1 MEPVD
6 ISFRVNDKDIEKAS
20 QRAVDSILGI
30 GHAGEESVR
39 AIKKQ
44 IKEQKQ
50 LIAIVSKDVKEITE
64 KFNKMAPGKQ
74 KDAYIGE
81 VRAVKRALEEEKAV
95 LKGLETQLDAAHDAS
110 SRLAFTKRTLTDQM
124 MKLKLAGQE
133 DSEAFRKLANEAAEV
148 ERAIRSVNKQ
158 MMNVGRADA
167 NFQGFVSGL
176 SGVAGAFSAGAGA
189 MAMFGK
195 ESQDFQQVQ
204 TRLQAL
210 MAITIGLQQAYN
222 SLNKN
227 SAFQVNLLA
236 KAKRAWAAAQ
246 DFLNVKL
253 GIGIGL
259 SKVFL
264 ATGVGLLIAGIGM
277 LVAAY
282 QRWVKEQEE
291 INALQAELKSMEVET
306 VKSMAKQTTE
316 VRALIAVAKDYNA
329 SLTSRREAVRQL
341 NELMPGYNAHINQEG
356 RLVGDTDAALKKY
369 LDTLYKV
376 EKAKTI
382 LSNMS
387 KVKAQLDELNVVGP
401 ESLSNMEKIISGVAG
416 IFSREKQ
423 AEMIAGFEDV
433 KKTEFEGNKRAL
445 EAVLKEMEG
454 DFSKLMKD
462 NTVFDALFGDENYKN
477 KQKKLSEQAKKTA
490 EQLKKQQEKAEAEVN
505 EELRRLAEKN
515 ITDRINLLEEGT
527 QKELAKIRDKYNR
540 TIAEAERLEKEWAE
554 KQKKPLTETQKKE
567 ISSKKRI
574 ARDVRVQEEG
584 RVIRALVDKY
594 KDFAAQRLAIETRFN
609 KDIAELE
616 KQRVAAIFSG
626 NYAASAVFDQAIT
639 QATKN
644 KAREL
649 TAFDFDLLKKN
660 PDYVRA
666 FEDLRNMS
674 TETLSYLLEQFETF
688 KEQAAESLDPTQLRE
703 YAGTMQQI
711 IDELTNR
718 NPFKTLATA
727 QDSLRRAQ
735 SELSVA
741 SSNLKAVRNSGDT
754 EKIAK
759 AEAEYRQKLDETTEA
774 TNNVLKAQKAVN
786 IVLSKFFDTIGK
798 LGDVIGGQAG
808 EIVRIV
814 GEIGNFV
821 VSSIEGIQA
830 AANAGSTAL
839 AQIER
844 ASAILGIIQL
854 VMQLLSALDS
864 LTAGAYKEYERL
876 AEKQKQINL
885 LSTAVNDYQLAVM
898 KARHAEDSWFSQDK
912 IRDLWH
918 LREQG
923 AKAYQSYV
931 SKINEDQIRYVNK
944 YSNKFKNLDEA
955 ILRYR
960 KKNPQGKR
968 PTLEELKNETEKAV
982 DNLRIETYKGRRGF
996 FGIGR
1001 KTQRTEDLR
1010 EWVRRELKTELFKD
1024 DGMLNKEAYE
1034 QIMQKYGDKL
1044 VGETKETLEYL
1055 KKMQEEYEAYR
1066 QQLQEY
1072 VSSLYSPLLDNMT
1085 QAIWDWFDS
1094 GKNVMDQFREYSRDT
1109 FRNIANEMV
1118 KALINKHV
1126 FDGVGKQLEKLHDDY
1141 FSGKISE
1148 KQLYEGIAKTAE
1160 TLDKTFEE
1168 KMPIIQ
1174 KSMEALNGTL
1184 EKAGI
1189 DLYKPKQQAEKG
1201 FHTSVSQESFNE
1213 WLGQFVALRIHA
1225 SNANVILTQ
1234 AEASMRVMATHLFAI
1249 ETNTRD
1255 TVQELREVKAL
1266 IRRMEVEGVKMK

>member
-39 AIKKQ
+39 AIKKK
-44 IKEQKQ
+44 IKEQKE
-50 LIAIVSKDVKEITE
+50 LIALVGKDVKEITE
-64 KFNKMAPGKQ
+64 KFNKLAPGKQ
-74 KDAYIGE
+74 KDAFVGE

-95 LKGLETQLDAAHDAS
+95 LKGLETQLEAAHDAS
-110 SRLAFTKRTLTDQM
+110 RRLAFTKRSLTDQM

-189 MAMFGK
+189 MALFGK
-195 ESQDFQQVQ
+195 ESQDLQQVQ

-210 MAITIGLQQAYN
+210 MAITIGLQQTYN
-222 SLNKN
+222 TLLKT
-227 SAFQVNLLA
+227 SAFQANIVTNAIRL
-236 KAKRAWAAAQ
+236 WGAAQ
-246 DFLNVKL
+246 DTLNAKL
-253 GIGIGL
+253 GISIGL
-259 SKVFL
+259 SRVL
-264 ATGVGLLIAGIGM
+264 MASGIGLLIAGVAS
-277 LVAAY
+277 LVGWY
-282 QRWVKEQEE
+282 SKWREEQQRIADFNKESNRSFLE
-291 INALQAELKSMEVET
+291 
-306 VKSMAKQTTE
+306 QTSR
-316 VRALIAVAKDYNA
+316 VRALENVLKDSNRSLHARKNA
-329 SLTSRREAVRQL
+329 LS
-341 NELMPGYNAHINQEG
+341 ELKEVMPGYNAMLTDEG
-356 RLVGDTDAALKKY
+356 VLIADNTNALDNYIKKIKAQARAKTAAARMTEAEADFDDWVEKLTEREQNVLLAGSLGTLKY
-369 LDTLYKV
+369 EDEYAYRTLDKMRNKLLERVEYWEKKVDEITGEELEYTVRKAKPVREKKDDSLKV
-376 EKAKTI
+376 EK
-382 LSNMS
+382 
-387 KVKAQLDELNVVGP
+387 QL
-401 ESLSNMEKIISGVAG
+401 
-416 IFSREKQ
+416 
-423 AEMIAGFEDV
+423 
-433 KKTEFEGNKRAL
+433 
-445 EAVLKEMEG
+445 
-454 DFSKLMKD
+454 
-462 NTVFDALFGDENYKN
+462 
-477 KQKKLSEQAKKTA
+477 
-490 EQLKKQQEKAEAEVN
+490 N

-515 ITDRINLLEEGT
+515 ITDRIGLLEEGT
-527 QKELAKIRDKYNR
+527 QKELAKIRDKYKR
-540 TIAEAERLEKEWAE
+540 SIAEADRLEKEWAE
-554 KQKKPLTETQKKE
+554 KQKKPLTEEQKKE
-567 ISSKKRI
+567 IGSKKQI
-574 ARDVRVQEEG
+574 ARDVRIQEEG
-584 RVIRALVDKY
+584 RVIKALVDKY
-594 KDFAAQRLAIETRFN
+594 KDFSAQRLAIETKFN

-616 KQRVAAIFSG
+616 KQRVDALLSG
-626 NYAASAVFDQAIT
+626 NYAAASALDQAIT

-644 KAREL
+644 KAKEL

-666 FEDLRNMS
+666 FEDLRNTS
-674 TETLSYLLEQFETF
+674 SETLSYLLEQFETF

-703 YAGTMQQI
+703 YTSTIQQLL
-711 IDELTNR
+711 DELTVR
-718 NPFKTLATA
+718 NPFKALSTA
-727 QDSLRRAQ
+727 QEGLRRSKAA
-735 SELSVA
+735 LAVA
-741 SSNLKAVRNSGDT
+741 SASLSAARDSGDT
-754 EKIAK
+754 EKAAK
-759 AEAEYRQKLDETTEA
+759 AEIDYRRALDDVQEA
-774 TNNVLKAQKAVN
+774 TNNVVKSQKAVN
-786 IVLSKFFDTIGK
+786 VVMAKFFDTVGK

-830 AANAGSTAL
+830 ASAAGATAL
-839 AQIER
+839 ATIEK

-854 VMQLLSALDS
+854 VMQLLTALDS
-864 LTAGAYKEYERL
+864 LTGGAHKEYERL

-885 LSTAVNDYQLAVM
+885 LSTAVNDYQLAVL
-898 KARHAEDSWFSQDK
+898 KARNAEAGWFAEDK

-918 LREQG
+918 LRKQG
-923 AKAYQSYV
+923 AQAYKSYV
-931 SKINEDQIRYVNK
+931 DKLNEDQAK
-944 YSNKFKNLDEA
+944 YIDKYTEGERARWGKAVQEYYRKNPNGLKPPKLDESKVDQTVKA
-955 ILRYR
+955 I
-960 KKNPQGKR
+960 
-968 PTLEELKNETEKAV
+968 E
-982 DNLRIETYKGRRGF
+982 NLRIETRAGKKGF
-996 FGIGR
+996 LGIGR
-1001 KTQRTEDLR
+1001 KSQITEDLR
-1010 EWVRRELKTELFKD
+1010 EFVKREFGEGLFDENNK
-1024 DGMLNKEAYE
+1024 LNTAIYE
-1034 QIMQKYGDKL
+1034 QVLEKYGDKL

-1055 KKMQEEYEAYR
+1055 KKMQEEHEAYKE
-1066 QQLQEY
+1066 QLQEY
-1072 VSSLYSPLLDNMT
+1072 VSTLYSPLLDNMT
-1085 QAIWDWFDS
+1085 QAIWDWFDN
-1094 GKNVMDQFREYSRDT
+1094 GKNAMDQFREYSRDT

-1118 KALINKHV
+1118 KSLINKHV
-1126 FDGVGKQLEKLHDDY
+1126 FDGVGKQLEKLHDDF

-1255 TVQELREVKAL
+1255 TVQELKEVNTRLKR
-1266 IRRMEVEGVKMK
+1266 IETEGVRVK

>member
-44 IKEQKQ
+44 IKEQKE
-50 LIAIVSKDVKEITE
+50 LIAHVNKDVKEITE
-64 KFNKMAPGKQ
+64 KFNKMVPGKQ
-74 KDAYIGE
+74 KDAFVGE

-110 SRLAFTKRTLTDQM
+110 RRLAFTKRTLTDQM

-189 MAMFGK
+189 MALFGK
-195 ESQDFQQVQ
+195 ESQDLQQVQ

-246 DFLNVKL
+246 DFLNIKL

-282 QRWVKEQEE
+282 QRWVREQEE
-291 INALQAELKSMEVET
+291 INTLQAELKSMEVET

-356 RLVGDTDAALKKY
+356 KLVGDTDAALRKY

-387 KVKAQLDELNVVGP
+387 KAKAQLDELNVVGP
-401 ESLSNMEKIISGVAG
+401 ESLSKMEKIFSGVAG

-445 EAVLKEMEG
+445 EAALKEMEG
-454 DFSKLMKD
+454 DFSKLLQD
-462 NTVFDALFGDENYKN
+462 NTVFDALFGDEAYKN
-477 KQKKLSEQAKKTA
+477 KQKRLSEQAKKAA

-540 TIAEAERLEKEWAE
+540 TIAEADRLEKEWAE
-554 KQKKPLTETQKKE
+554 KQKKPLTEAQKKE
-567 ISSKKRI
+567 IGEKKQI
-574 ARDVRVQEEG
+574 ARDVRIQEEG
-584 RVIRALVDKY
+584 RVIKALVDKY
-594 KDFAAQRLAIETRFN
+594 KDFAGQRLAIETKFN

-616 KQRVAAIFSG
+616 KQRIDALLSG
-626 NYAASAVFDQAIT
+626 NYASAATVSQAIT

-644 KAREL
+644 KAKEL

-666 FEDLRNMS
+666 FEDLRS
-674 TETLSYLLEQFETF
+674 TSSETLSYLLEQFETF

-703 YAGTMQQI
+703 YANTIQQI
-711 IDELTNR
+711 FDELTNR
-718 NPFKTLATA
+718 NPFKALAAA
-727 QDSLRRAQ
+727 QDALRRAQ
-735 SELSVA
+735 SGLAVA
-741 SSNLKAVRNSGDT
+741 TASLNAARSSGDT
-754 EKIAK
+754 EKITK
-759 AEAEYRQKLDETTEA
+759 AELEHRRALDEVKKA
-774 TNNVLKAQKAVN
+774 NNDVEKAQHAVN
-786 IVLSKFFDTIGK
+786 VILLKSLDLFGK
-798 LGDVIGGQAG
+798 MGKIIGGQAG
-808 EIVRIV
+808 EIIGFI
-814 GEIGNFV
+814 GEISSFV
-821 VSSIEGIQA
+821 ITSIEGIQA
-830 AANAGSTAL
+830 AARQGATAL
-839 AQIER
+839 ATIEK

-864 LTAGAYKEYERL
+864 LTDGAHKEYERL

-885 LSTAVNDYQLAVM
+885 LSTAVNDYQLAVL
-898 KARHAEDSWFSQDK
+898 KARNAEAGWFAEDK

-955 ILRYR
+955 IARYR
-960 KKNPQGKR
+960 KKNPGKR
-968 PTLEELKNETEKAV
+968 FNLDELKNETEKAV
-982 DNLRIETYKGRRGF
+982 DNLRIETYKGRRGV

-1001 KTQRTEDLR
+1001 KSQRTEDLR
-1010 EWVRRELKTELFKD
+1010 EWVKRELKTELFKD
-1024 DGMLNKEAYE
+1024 DGMLNKEAYD
-1034 QIMQKYGDKL
+1034 QILQKYGDKL

-1055 KKMQEEYEAYR
+1055 KKMQEEYEAYQ

-1072 VSSLYSPLLDNMT
+1072 VSTLYSPLLDNMT
-1085 QAIWDWFDS
+1085 QAIWDWFDN
-1094 GKNVMDQFREYSRDT
+1094 GKNAMDQFREYSKDT
-1109 FRNIANEMV
+1109 FRNIANEMI
-1118 KALINKHV
+1118 KSLINKHV
-1126 FDGVGKQLEKLHDDY
+1126 FDGVGKQLEKLHDDF
-1141 FSGKISE
+1141 FSKKISE
-1148 KQLYEGIAKTAE
+1148 KELYEGIAKTAE

>member
-50 LIAIVSKDVKEITE
+50 LIALVSKDVKEITE
-64 KFNKMAPGKQ
+64 KFNKMVPGKQ
-74 KDAYIGE
+74 KDAFVGE

-95 LKGLETQLDAAHDAS
+95 LKGLETQLEAAHDAS
-110 SRLAFTKRTLTDQM
+110 RRLAFTKRSLTDQM

-158 MMNVGRADA
+158 MQNVGRADA
-167 NFQGFVSGL
+167 NFQGFISGL

-189 MAMFGK
+189 MALFGK
-195 ESQDFQQVQ
+195 ESQDLQQVQ

-222 SLNKN
+222 SLNKV
-227 SAFQVNLLA
+227 SAFQVNILA
-236 KAKRAWAAAQ
+236 KAKRAWGTAQ
-246 DFLNVKL
+246 AFLNVQL
-253 GIGIGL
+253 GIGVGL
-259 SKVFL
+259 SRAL
-264 ATGVGLLIAGIGM
+264 MASGVGLLIAGIGM

-282 QRWVKEQEE
+282 QNWAREQEE
-291 INALQAELKSMEVET
+291 INALQERFKDVEVEA
-306 VKSMAKQTTE
+306 VKSIAEQK
-316 VRALIAVAKDYNA
+316 VRVEALIAVAKDYNA
-329 SLTSRREAVRQL
+329 SLVSHLEAVRQL
-341 NELMPGYNAHINQEG
+341 NELMPQYNGYISKEG
-356 RLVGDTDAALKKY
+356 ELIANTDTALKVY
-369 LDTLYKV
+369 LDTLFKV
-376 EKAKTI
+376 EMAKKRI
-382 LSNMS
+382 GSIVDARS
-387 KVKAQLDELNVVGP
+387 RLDELDTRGVEERSWLEKATDDFINLYYKMHGAGP
-401 ESLSNMEKIISGVAG
+401 LDYFKKKKEEEFNAAHQQEEDFIK
-416 IFSREKQ
+416 KQ
-423 AEMIAGFEDV
+423 TEAL
-433 KKTEFEGNKRAL
+433 KKDL
-445 EAVLKEMEG
+445 Q
-454 DFSKLMKD
+454 D
-462 NTVFDALFGDENYKN
+462 NTIFDALFGDEKYKN
-477 KQKKLSEQAKKTA
+477 KQKKLAEQAKKDA
-490 EQLKKQQEKAEAEVN
+490 DKLKKAELQIN

-540 TIAEAERLEKEWAE
+540 TISEAERLEKEWAE
-554 KQKKPLTETQKKE
+554 KQKKPLTEAQKKE
-567 ISSKKRI
+567 IGEKKQI
-574 ARDVRVQEEG
+574 ARDVRIQEEG
-584 RVIRALVDKY
+584 RVIKALVDKY
-594 KDFAAQRLAIETRFN
+594 KDFAAQRLAIETKYN

-616 KQRVAAIFSG
+616 KQRIDALLSG
-626 NYAASAVFDQAIT
+626 NYAAASALDQAIT

-644 KAREL
+644 KAKEL

-666 FEDLRNMS
+666 FEDLRNTS
-674 TETLSYLLEQFETF
+674 SETLSYLLEQFETF
-688 KEQAAESLDPTQLRE
+688 KDQAAESLDPTQLRE
-703 YAGTMQQI
+703 YANTIQQI
-711 IDELTNR
+711 LDELTNR
-718 NPFKTLATA
+718 NPFKALATA

-735 SELSVA
+735 SGLAAATA
-741 SSNLKAVRNSGDT
+741 SLNAARGSGDT
-754 EKIAK
+754 EKITK
-759 AEAEYRQKLDETTEA
+759 AELEHRRALDEVKKASNDVE
-774 TNNVLKAQKAVN
+774 KAQHAVN
-786 IVLSKFFDTIGK
+786 VILLKSLDLFGK
-798 LGDVIGGQAG
+798 MGKIIGGQAG
-808 EIVRIV
+808 EIIGFI
-814 GEIGNFV
+814 GEIGSFV
-821 VSSIEGIQA
+821 ITSIEGIQA
-830 AANAGSTAL
+830 AARQGATAL
-839 AQIER
+839 ATIEK

-864 LTAGAYKEYERL
+864 LTDGAHKEYERL

-885 LSTAVNDYQLAVM
+885 LSTAVNDYQLAVL
-898 KARHAEDSWFSQDK
+898 KARNAEEAWFAEDK

-931 SKINEDQIRYVNK
+931 NKLNEDQAKYIDK
-944 YSNKFKNLDEA
+944 YSPKKKTWDEA
-955 ILRYR
+955 TREYYR
-960 KKNPQGKR
+960 KHPNGFKPPKYFENKQ
-968 PTLEELKNETEKAV
+968 ETAKAL
-982 DNLRIETYKGRRGF
+982 DNLRIETQA
-996 FGIGR
+996 GR
-1001 KTQRTEDLR
+1001 KGFLGLFGRKRQKTEDLR

-1024 DGMLNKEAYE
+1024 DGMLNKEAYD
-1034 QIMQKYGDKL
+1034 QILEKYGDKL

-1055 KKMQEEYEAYR
+1055 KKMQEEYEAYQ

-1072 VSSLYSPLLDNMT
+1072 VSNLYSPLLDNMT
-1085 QAIWDWFDS
+1085 QAIWDWFDN
-1094 GKNVMDQFREYSRDT
+1094 GKNAMDQFREYSRDT

-1118 KALINKHV
+1118 KSLINKHV
-1126 FDGVGKQLEKLHDDY
+1126 FDGVGKQLEKLHDDF

-1189 DLYKPKQQAEKG
+1189 DLHKPKQQAEKG

-1234 AEASMRVMATHLFAI
+1234 AEASMRVMSTHLFAI

-1255 TVQELREVKAL
+1255 TVQELKEVNTRLKR
-1266 IRRMEVEGVKMK
+1266 IETEGVRVK

>member
-44 IKEQKQ
+44 IKEQKE
-50 LIAIVSKDVKEITE
+50 LIALVSKDVKEITG

-95 LKGLETQLDAAHDAS
+95 LKGLETQLEAAHDAS
-110 SRLAFTKRTLTDQM
+110 RRLAFTKRTLTDQM

-189 MAMFGK
+189 MALFGK
-195 ESQDFQQVQ
+195 ESQDLQQVQ

-222 SLNKN
+222 ALNKE
-227 SAFQVNLLA
+227 SAFYVTLLA
-236 KAKRAWAAAQ
+236 KGKRTWAAAQ

-259 SKVFL
+259 SKAFM
-264 ATGVGLLIAGIGM
+264 ATGVGLLIAGIGL
-277 LVAAY
+277 LVEAY
-282 QRWVKEQEE
+282 RSWVREQEE
-291 INALQAELKSMEVET
+291 INALQERFKNVEVEA
-306 VKSMAKQTTE
+306 VKSIADQKIKVE
-316 VRALIAVAKDYNA
+316 ALLAVAKDHNA
-329 SLTSRREAVRQL
+329 SLASRREAVRQL
-341 NELMPGYNAHINQEG
+341 NELMPQYNGYISKEG
-356 RLVGDTDAALKKY
+356 ELIANTDTALRLY

-376 EKAKTI
+376 ELAKKRI
-382 LSNMS
+382 SGL
-387 KVKAQLDELNVVGP
+387 VEARGRLDELLEKGMELPSWIETTADNIVN
-401 ESLSNMEKIISGVAG
+401 SLSTTLGGERVDYFFKK
-416 IFSREKQ
+416 RETEWREALQK
-423 AEMIAGFEDV
+423 ERDFIAKETEEL
-433 KKTEFEGNKRAL
+433 KKD
-445 EAVLKEMEG
+445 MQ
-454 DFSKLMKD
+454 D

-477 KQKKLSEQAKKTA
+477 KQKRLSEQAKKAA

-515 ITDRINLLEEGT
+515 ITDRVNLLEEGT

-554 KQKKPLTETQKKE
+554 KQKKPLTEEQKKE
-567 ISSKKRI
+567 IGSKKQI

-594 KDFAAQRLAIETRFN
+594 KEFAAQRLAIETKFN

-616 KQRVAAIFSG
+616 KQRIDALLSG
-626 NYAASAVFDQAIT
+626 NYASAAAISQAIT

-644 KAREL
+644 KAKEL

-666 FEDLRNMS
+666 FEDLRNTS
-674 TETLSYLLEQFETF
+674 TETLTYLLEQFETF

-703 YAGTMQQI
+703 YASTMQQI

-718 NPFKTLATA
+718 NPFKALATA
-727 QDSLRRAQ
+727 QESLRRAQ
-735 SELSVA
+735 SGLAVA
-741 SSNLKAVRNSGDT
+741 TASLNAARSSGDT
-754 EKIAK
+754 EKITK
-759 AEAEYRQKLDETTEA
+759 AELEHRRALDEVKKA
-774 TNNVLKAQKAVN
+774 NNDVEKAQHAVN
-786 IVLSKFFDTIGK
+786 VILLKSLDLFGK
-798 LGDVIGGQAG
+798 MGNIIGGQAG
-808 EIVRIV
+808 KIIGLI
-814 GEIGNFV
+814 GEIGSFV
-821 VSSIEGIQA
+821 ITSIEGIQA
-830 AANAGSTAL
+830 AARQGATAL
-839 AQIER
+839 ATIEK

-854 VMQLLSALDS
+854 VMQLLTALDN
-864 LTAGAYKEYERL
+864 LTAGAHKEYERL

-955 ILRYR
+955 IARYR
-960 KKNPQGKR
+960 KKNPGKR
-968 PTLEELKNETEKAV
+968 FNLDELKNETEKAV
-982 DNLRIETYKGRRGF
+982 DNLRIETYKGRRGV

-1001 KTQRTEDLR
+1001 KSQRTEDLR
-1010 EWVRRELKTELFKD
+1010 EWVRRELKTELFKE
-1024 DGMLNKEAYE
+1024 DGMLNKEAYD
-1034 QIMQKYGDKL
+1034 QILEKYGDKL

-1055 KKMQEEYEAYR
+1055 KKMQEKYEAYQ
-1066 QQLQEY
+1066 QQLREY

-1085 QAIWDWFDS
+1085 QAIWDWFDN
-1094 GKNVMDQFREYSRDT
+1094 GKNAMDQFREYSRDT
-1109 FRNIANEMV
+1109 FRNIANEMI
-1118 KALINKHV
+1118 KSLINKHV
-1126 FDGVGKQLEKLHDDY
+1126 FEGVGKQLEKLHDDF

-1234 AEASMRVMATHLFAI
+1234 AEASMRVMSTHLFAI

-1255 TVQELREVKAL
+1255 TVQELKEVNTRL
-1266 IRRMEVEGVKMK
+1266 RRIETEGVRMK

>member
-39 AIKKQ
+39 TIKKK
-44 IKEQKQ
+44 IKEQKE
-50 LIAIVSKDVKEITE
+50 LIALVGKDVKEITE
-64 KFNKMAPGKQ
+64 KFNKLAPGKQ
-74 KDAYIGE
+74 KDAFVGE
-81 VRAVKRALEEEKAV
+81 VRAVKRALEEEKAI
-95 LKGLETQLDAAHDAS
+95 LKGLETQLEAAHDAS
-110 SRLAFTKRTLTDQM
+110 RRLAFTKRSLTDQM

-158 MMNVGRADA
+158 MQSVGRADA

-189 MAMFGK
+189 MALFGK
-195 ESQDFQQVQ
+195 ESQDLQQVQ

-222 SLNKN
+222 SLNKA
-227 SAFQVNLLA
+227 SAFQVNILA
-236 KAKRAWAAAQ
+236 KAKRAWGTAQ
-246 DFLNVKL
+246 AFLNVQL
-253 GIGIGL
+253 GIGVGL
-259 SKVFL
+259 SRAL
-264 ATGVGLLIAGIGM
+264 MASGIGLLIAGIGM

-282 QRWVKEQEE
+282 QNWAREQEE
-291 INALQAELKSMEVET
+291 INALQAELKAAEVET
-306 VKSMAKQTTE
+306 VKAMSKQTTE
-316 VRALIAVAKDYNA
+316 VRALIAVANDYNA
-329 SLTSRREAVRQL
+329 SLVSRREAVRQL

-356 RLVGDTDAALKKY
+356 KLIGGTDEALKKY

-376 EKAKTI
+376 EKAKVI

-387 KVKAQLDELNVVGP
+387 KAKEQLDELNVVGP
-401 ESLSNMEKIISGVAG
+401 EKLGFWEKFAAGVVGAH
-416 IFSREKQ
+416 SERKKN
-423 AEMIAGFEDV
+423 EMIADFKRV
-433 KKTEFEGNKRAL
+433 KEIEHEGNKRAL
-445 EAVLKEMEG
+445 ESALKEMEG
-454 DFSKLMKD
+454 DFSKLLQD

-477 KQKKLSEQAKKTA
+477 KQKRLSEQAKKEA
-490 EQLKKQQEKAEAEVN
+490 EKLKKAEAEIN

-515 ITDRINLLEEGT
+515 ITDRIGLLEEGT

-540 TIAEAERLEKEWAE
+540 TIAEADRLEKEWAE
-554 KQKKPLTETQKKE
+554 KQKKPLTEEQKKE
-567 ISSKKRI
+567 ISSKKQI

-584 RVIRALVDKY
+584 RVIKALVDKY
-594 KDFAAQRLAIETRFN
+594 KDFAAQRLAIETKFN

-616 KQRVAAIFSG
+616 KQRIDALLSG
-626 NYAASAVFDQAIT
+626 NYAAASALDQAIT

-644 KAREL
+644 KAKEL

-666 FEDLRNMS
+666 FEDLRNTS
-674 TETLSYLLEQFETF
+674 SETLSYLLEQFETF

-703 YAGTMQQI
+703 YTSTIQQLL
-711 IDELTNR
+711 DELTVR
-718 NPFKTLATA
+718 NPFKALSTA
-727 QDSLRRAQ
+727 QEGLRRSKAA
-735 SELSVA
+735 LAVA
-741 SSNLKAVRNSGDT
+741 SASLSAARDSGDT
-754 EKIAK
+754 EKAAK
-759 AEAEYRQKLDETTEA
+759 AEIDYRRALDDVQEA
-774 TNNVLKAQKAVN
+774 TNNVVKSQKAVN
-786 IVLSKFFDTIGK
+786 VVMAKFFDTVGK

-830 AANAGSTAL
+830 ASAAGATAL
-839 AQIER
+839 ATIEK

-864 LTAGAYKEYERL
+864 LTGGAHKEYERL

-885 LSTAVNDYQLAVM
+885 LSTAVNDYQLAVL
-898 KARHAEDSWFSQDK
+898 KARNAEAGWFAEDK

-918 LREQG
+918 LRKQG
-923 AKAYQSYV
+923 AQAYKSYV
-931 SKINEDQIRYVNK
+931 DKLNEDQAK
-944 YSNKFKNLDEA
+944 YIDKYTEGERARWGKAVQEYYRKNPNGLKPPKLDESKVDQTVKA
-955 ILRYR
+955 I
-960 KKNPQGKR
+960 
-968 PTLEELKNETEKAV
+968 E
-982 DNLRIETYKGRRGF
+982 NLRIETRAGKKGF
-996 FGIGR
+996 LGIGR
-1001 KTQRTEDLR
+1001 KSQKTEDLR
-1010 EWVRRELKTELFKD
+1010 EWVKRELKTELFKD
-1024 DGMLNKEAYE
+1024 DGMLNKEAYD
-1034 QIMQKYGDKL
+1034 QILEKYGDKL

-1055 KKMQEEYEAYR
+1055 KKMQEEHEAYQ

-1085 QAIWDWFDS
+1085 QAIWDWFDN
-1094 GKNVMDQFREYSRDT
+1094 GKNAMDQFREYSRDT

-1126 FDGVGKQLEKLHDDY
+1126 FDGVGKQLEKLHDDF

-1160 TLDKTFEE
+1160 NLDKTFEE

-1255 TVQELREVKAL
+1255 TVQELKEVNTRLKR
-1266 IRRMEVEGVKMK
+1266 IETEGVRVK